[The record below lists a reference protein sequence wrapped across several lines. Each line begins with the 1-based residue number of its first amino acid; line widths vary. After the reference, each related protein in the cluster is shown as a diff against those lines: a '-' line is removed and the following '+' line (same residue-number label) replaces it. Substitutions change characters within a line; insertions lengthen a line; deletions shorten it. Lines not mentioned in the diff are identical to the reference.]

1 MELLIY
7 ALIFFII
14 VQNQFIIN
22 FTFKSLKQNK
32 KIMANLTELNDAIA
46 ALQVTVDAEQAQIA
60 ELLATNAGVITGLND
75 QIAIL
80 TQQLADGITP
90 EQVQASIDALNAIK
104 ADVEATV

>member
-1 MELLIY
+1 MELFLIV
-7 ALIFFII
+7 LIFFII

>member
-1 MELLIY
+1 
-7 ALIFFII
+7 
-14 VQNQFIIN
+14 
-22 FTFKSLKQNK
+22 
-32 KIMANLTELNDAIA
+32 MANLTSLNDAIA